1 MEDKT
6 GENPREQACMIVDD
20 RGNVVEV
27 GHPSCV
33 MKRRDY
39 WEEKGYRLE
48 IADKEEALEKYREY
62 VKSLDDR
69 DFT

>member
-1 MEDKT
+1 METKA
-6 GENPREQACMIVDD
+6 EESVKEQACMIVDD
-20 RGNVVEV
+20 AGNVVEV

-33 MKRRDY
+33 MKRKDY

-48 IADKEEALEKYREY
+48 IGDKEEALEKYMKY
-62 VKSLDDR
+62 VKSLNDQ